1 MKVGLEQVSGGIG
14 SSRGARILLTVAVL
28 VAMPAT
34 ALAQTRTDS
43 MSPGVLI
50 ITMAALALMPFAL
63 IMTTSFVKVAV
74 VLSIA
79 RNALGTQQI
88 PPNQVITGLA
98 IMLTVFI
105 MTPVAID
112 CYDAAGG
119 SLPDQQSSMR
129 QIFDAAQRGKEP
141 VRAFLMKH
149 AQPKEVALFVEL
161 AGELDPKRANL
172 LRNSD
177 FQVLIPAFVISELK
191 EAFLIGFFIF
201 LPFLVVDIIVSNI
214 LLALGMHML
223 SPLAISLPFKLLVFI
238 AADGWVLIVSG
249 LVRGYV

>member
-1 MKVGLEQVSGGIG
+1 MFERVGRSLWTG
-14 SSRGARILLTVAVL
+14 RRARLLAL
-28 VAMPAT
+28 ALMAAAIPGT
-34 ALAQTRTDS
+34 ALAQTRSES

-50 ITMAALALMPFAL
+50 ITMAALALAPFAL

-79 RNALGTQQI
+79 RNAIGTQQI

-112 CYDAAGG
+112 TYQAAGTM
-119 SLPDQQSSMR
+119 PDQQSSMR

-149 AQPKEVALFVEL
+149 AHSDERALFVGL
-161 AGELDPKRANL
+161 AGELDPERANL
-172 LRNSD
+172 VKDRD

-238 AADGWVLIVSG
+238 AADGWVMIVSG
-249 LVRGYV
+249 LVKGYV

>member
-1 MKVGLEQVSGGIG
+1 MKYGGRQALREIG
-14 SSRGARILLTVAVL
+14 SSRAARILATTVVL
-28 VAMPAT
+28 VAVPAT
-34 ALAQTRTDS
+34 AMAQTRTDP

-74 VLSIA
+74 VLSIL

-112 CYDAAGG
+112 CYNAAGG
-119 SLPDQQSSMR
+119 SLPDQQSSTR
-129 QIFDAAQRGKEP
+129 QIFDAVQRGKEP
-141 VRAFLMKH
+141 VRGFLMKH
-149 AQPKEVALFVEL
+149 AQPMEVQLFVDL
-161 AGELDPKRANL
+161 AGELDPERANIL
-172 LRNSD
+172 QHND

-191 EAFLIGFFIF
+191 EAFLMGFFIF
-201 LPFLVVDIIVSNI
+201 LPFLVIDIIVSNI
-214 LLALGMHML
+214 LLALGMPML

-249 LVRGYV
+249 LVRSYV